1 VNTYTALEENPQEE
15 NGLLAYI
22 NETAYGDMRDLITE
36 VGIQSETIPFVNLA
50 EFRRIQSDRVHDSD
64 EQLKYLM
71 NGMFTPVDMT
81 DHEEGFTGFNEIAGA
96 LPINRA
102 NWMLN
107 IEDEP
112 YPQTDAK
119 TTLEDHESLPLS
131 GTGPTMK
138 GLLTDFHTESEPEE
152 PTHYGAE
159 DDEGDEDYD
168 EEGEGDEDGG
178 EEDYGDYDEEEEF
191 DPEDDMITPA
201 VMENRFFRAHDTLR
215 DKYSDVEI
223 ENFMKLL
230 NVSPHKQ
237 WQD

>member
-1 VNTYTALEENPQEE
+1 MAKISEAETHLNKNRYRLQNKRLMFADKTRMPVDKKKVKDMLQNQAIFRQKIESEVETYTALEQNPQEE
-15 NGLLAYI
+15 NGLLSYI

-50 EFRRIQSDRVHDSD
+50 KMRRIQSNKVHDSD

-81 DHEEGFTGFNEIAGA
+81 DHEEGFTGFNEVAGA
-96 LPINRA
+96 LPINKA
-102 NWMLN
+102 NWMLE

-119 TTLEDHESLPLS
+119 TTIEDYESLPLS

-178 EEDYGDYDEEEEF
+178 EEDYGD
-191 DPEDDMITPA
+191 
-201 VMENRFFRAHDTLR
+201 
-215 DKYSDVEI
+215 
-223 ENFMKLL
+223 
-230 NVSPHKQ
+230 
-237 WQD
+237 